1 MEGFSSVGY
10 RDQYI
15 AAASDYKLMNI
26 AMGMRKE
33 NWDLNLSIT
42 NAANFDGQ
50 YTPDLFPASP
60 GDTLIM
66 FPRAIHFQVTYDMM

>member
-1 MEGFSSVGY
+1 
-10 RDQYI
+10 
-15 AAASDYKLMNI
+15 MNI
-26 AMGMRKE
+26 AMGMRKD